1 MAAEEPPT
9 PYPTLQRQS
18 SHDREQELIKY
29 ITDKCAAREEIEL
42 EEVRARDPTARRAM
56 P

>member
-9 PYPTLQRQS
+9 PATLQRQS